1 MVNIRREKYIRC
13 RWAVTVNGGKQL
25 LEGME
30 LRLVLHDPLGNHT
43 EIPLSVEGSE
53 VVFSIAPELQKSTGR
68 YSATLYATAGEQHT
82 AVDACDFLRI
92 VSTTCAE
99 SPGSSSDIELET
111 VELTG
116 DLQLGVQ
123 GDSAYEVWLKAGNEG
138 TIEDF
143 LNWLRTPIQDTVP
156 VMEDLGETS
165 DL

>member
-1 MVNIRREKYIRC
+1 MVSIRKEKDIRC
-13 RWAVTVNGGKQL
+13 RWTVTVNGGEQS
-25 LEGME
+25 LEDMA
-30 LRLVLHDPLGNHT
+30 LRLVLHDPVGNHT
-43 EIPLSVEGSE
+43 DVPCTVEGNE
-53 VVFSIAPELQKSTGR
+53 VVFSVTPELQKSTGR

-99 SPGSSSDIELET
+99 SSGAASDIELET
-111 VELTG
+111 VQLTG
-116 DLQLGVQ
+116 NMQLGVQ

-143 LNWLRTPIQDTVP
+143 LDWLRTPVQEAVP

>member
-1 MVNIRREKYIRC
+1 MESIRREKDIRC
-13 RWAVTVNGGKQL
+13 RWAVTVNGGEQPL
-25 LEGME
+25 DDMI

-43 EIPLSVEGSE
+43 EIPCTVQGNE
-53 VVFSIAPELQKSTGR
+53 VVFSVTPELQKSTGR
-68 YSATLYATAGEQHT
+68 YSATLYATVGEQHT

-92 VSTTCAE
+92 VSNTCAE
-99 SPGSSSDIELET
+99 SFGSSSDIELET

-143 LNWLRTPIQDTVP
+143 LNWLRTPILDTVP